1 MNKNI
6 TFKEILSNN
15 NIKIYHGSDALV
27 KEPRIMQPVRALDFG
42 PGFYTTTNVSQAKSF
57 ALKVKDRNRTADSC
71 ISIYKL
77 DLSLFNQLVFS
88 NERALKCISFSEEL
102 ID

>member
-1 MNKNI
+1 MTNN
-6 TFKEILSNN
+6 TFLKEVLSSKD
-15 NIKIYHGSDALV
+15 IQIYHGSDILV
-27 KEPRIMQPVRALDFG
+27 KEPKIMQPVRALDFG